1 MFKLSGFPGG
11 RRILQIGLLAL
22 GTACSD
28 SALDVASG
36 SGDSGY
42 ASESG
47 VEDTGDGGGSAGG
60 GRYWTLRVQGAVSG
74 GELDPAS
81 VVLTAQVVREDGTE
95 VCVSTA
101 PVEAMEAVS
110 GVLPDPLLLAWW
122 EITPGEW
129 SGTCQN
135 EAQRPL
141 QETFFWGLGA
151 PYEEVVAAAAG
162 NPEVSE
168 LALPHLN
175 TAYARFPWSEVIYA
189 YGVVGDAAAFAGE
202 AELLTQL
209 PLRDGTWS
217 TVPIYSFVL

>member
-1 MFKLSGFPGG
+1 MKMLSGFPGG
-11 RRILQIGLLAL
+11 RCISLLGLLTL
-22 GTACSD
+22 VSACSD
-28 SALDVASG
+28 TALDADSG
-36 SGDSGY
+36 SGDSGF

-47 VEDTGDGGGSAGG
+47 TDDTGDGGGSTGG

-74 GELDPAS
+74 GELEAAS
-81 VVLTAQVVREDGTE
+81 VVLTVQVVREDGTE
-95 VCVSTA
+95 VCSSTA
-101 PVEAMEAVS
+101 PVTAMEAVS
-110 GVLPDPLLLAWW
+110 GALPDPLLLAWW
-122 EITPGEW
+122 EITPDEW

-141 QETFFWGLGA
+141 QETFYWGLGS
-151 PYEEVVAAAAG
+151 PYDEVTAAAAG

-202 AELLTQL
+202 AELLTRL

-217 TVPIYSFVL
+217 TVPVYSFGL